1 METSKTDRRTLNRFD
16 GYAAALVLLLL
27 CIVVGMFTGVC
38 RGSAGAPG
46 EAGAQGVPGP
56 QGSPGDIATVRGPQG
71 DPGTTG
77 PAGAKGPAGA
87 GGPSGP
93 PGVAGPAGELGPE
106 GPPGQRGDPGPMG
119 EPGAPGATGVAG
131 AAGAQGARGDIGYL
145 SPAPTALEN
154 PALTY
159 TLLFRPEGLTVP
171 NAAPSGSEF
180 PNLVDRRQ
188 VTLRDRQAV
197 RVQYAHSLAGG
208 SVRLAVEFFDTST
221 GTWRT
226 LIPAYGQDYGPFEP
240 HVSAWHAVPLHVTQ
254 AADVTLR
261 SRIFGDGTL
270 DPALTFISLD
280 AK

>member
-77 PAGAKGPAGA
+77 PAGAKGPSGDV
-87 GGPSGP
+87 GPSGP
-93 PGVAGPAGELGPE
+93 PGAAGPAGELGPE

-119 EPGAPGATGVAG
+119 EPGATGVAG

-208 SVRLAVEFFDTST
+208 GVRLAVEFFDTST

-270 DPALTFISLD
+270 DPAFTFISLD